1 MEENKNEINNSISFD
16 IDGEKKEVEVLEQ
29 TVLDNI
35 TYVLVCE
42 KDVED
47 GDCFVLK
54 DVSNLEDAESIFE
67 PIEDEQELKKVFEVF
82 QNIIKDD
89 SIKLE
94 F

>member
-1 MEENKNEINNSISFD
+1 MEENKKELNNTITFD
-16 IDGEKKEVEVLEQ
+16 IDGVEKEVEILEQ
-29 TVLDNI
+29 TLIDNI

-67 PIEDEQELKKVFEVF
+67 PIEDEQELNRVFEVF

-89 SIKLE
+89 NIKLE

>member
-1 MEENKNEINNSISFD
+1 MKENKNEINNSIIFD

-67 PIEDEQELKKVFEVF
+67 PIEDEQELKKVFGVF

-89 SIKLE
+89 NIKLE